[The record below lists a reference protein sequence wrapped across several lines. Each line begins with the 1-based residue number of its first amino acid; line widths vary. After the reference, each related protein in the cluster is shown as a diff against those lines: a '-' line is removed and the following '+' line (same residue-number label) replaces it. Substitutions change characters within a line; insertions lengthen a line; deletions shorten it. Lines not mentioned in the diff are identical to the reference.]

1 MSLVSLSTF
10 KEYLPE
16 VAGSDSDTEL
26 QNLLNRVESAIAAY
40 IGFPR
45 VYSDGQIEP
54 KLEDQTYTLYI
65 DSSLPDLPYVLPLS
79 IRPVVSVTSWH
90 SDVDRL
96 YGSDTLISNSDYELD
111 KVNGRII
118 INSTSGEAIE
128 QGYRANKVVVVA
140 GFEVAP
146 DDLEHA
152 ICVYGA
158 HLQRAKSTQGKNST
172 TQRDITVSLSPR
184 TMPQEVKDLVNPYR
198 VFRRIL

>member
-16 VAGSDSDTEL
+16 LAGSDSDTEL

-40 IGFPR
+40 LGFPR

-54 KLEDQTYTLYI
+54 VLSDQTYTLYI
-65 DSSLPDLPYVLPLS
+65 DNSLPDLPYVLSLP

-96 YGSDTLISNSDYELD
+96 YGSDTLVPSDDYDLD
-111 KVNGRII
+111 KENGRII
-118 INSTSGEAIE
+118 IKSTSGEAIE

-140 GFEVAP
+140 GFENPP
-146 DDLEHA
+146 DDLEHG
-152 ICVYGA
+152 ICVYAA
-158 HLQRAKSTQGKNST
+158 HLQRAKSTQGKENT
-172 TQRDITVSLSPR
+172 TQRNITVSLSPR
-184 TMPQEVKDLVNPYR
+184 TMPQEVKDLINPYR
-198 VFRRIL
+198 VFGRIL

>member
-26 QNLLNRVESAIAAY
+26 QNILDRVESAIAGY

-45 VYSDGQIEP
+45 FLSSGNVQP
-54 KLEDQTYTLYI
+54 VLEDQTYTLYI
-65 DSSLPDLPYVLPLS
+65 DHSLPDLPYVLPLP

-90 SDVDRL
+90 SDIDRL
-96 YGSDTLISNSDYELD
+96 YGSDTLVPSDEYDLD
-111 KVNGRII
+111 KENGRII
-118 INSTSGEAIE
+118 IKSTSGEAIE

-140 GFEVAP
+140 GFENPP

-158 HLQRAKSTQGKNST
+158 HLQRAKSSQGKKST
-172 TQRDITVSLSPR
+172 TQRNVTIALSDR

>member
-1 MSLVSLSTF
+1 M
-10 KEYLPE
+10 
-16 VAGSDSDTEL
+16 AGSDSDTEL
-26 QNLLNRVESAIAAY
+26 QNILDRVESAIAGY

-45 VYSDGQIEP
+45 FLSSGNVQP
-54 KLEDQTYTLYI
+54 VLEDQTYTLYI
-65 DSSLPDLPYVLPLS
+65 DNSLPDLPYVLPLP

-96 YGSDTLISNSDYELD
+96 YGSDTLVPSDDYDLD
-111 KVNGRII
+111 KENGRII
-118 INSTSGEAIE
+118 IKSTSGEAIE
-128 QGYRANKVVVVA
+128 QGYRANKVVIVA
-140 GFEVAP
+140 GFENPP

-158 HLQRAKSTQGKNST
+158 HLQRAKSSQGKKST
-172 TQRDITVSLSPR
+172 TQRNVTIALSDR